1 MFKYKKLLVVAYD
14 QEKTQ
19 SALAHVSQILSEN
32 NVSFVTYTPKT
43 DLPSTDGI
51 DLITVIGGDGSMLS
65 AAKDFQ
71 HLDVPFVG
79 INLGKV
85 GFMADLDY
93 GSVDQNLIEVLKGN
107 CLPETKETIDCIYNG
122 KSYTAY
128 NEIVLHTQKSYKL
141 MQFEVKVNDN
151 FVYRKRADG
160 LIISTSN
167 GSTAYSLSAGGP
179 IVSPDVS
186 ALVITSLNPLSLS
199 ARPLLIP
206 TDSKVEVSLTKTPPN
221 TDSYIIIDG
230 NEEIKVEEGL
240 STFKIQKSAK
250 GFKLLHPLDHDFYTA
265 CRDCLLYTSPSPR
278 DYAASRMPS
287 SA

>member
-43 DLPSTDGI
+43 DLPFTDGT

-71 HLDVPFVG
+71 HLDMPFVG

-141 MQFEVKVNDN
+141 MQFEVKVNNN

-265 CRDCLLYTSPSPR
+265 CRDKLNWSLSK
-278 DYAASRMPS
+278 DEK
-287 SA
+287 

>member
-179 IVSPDVS
+179 IVSPDLS

-265 CRDCLLYTSPSPR
+265 CRDKLNWSLSK
-278 DYAASRMPS
+278 DEK
-287 SA
+287 

>member
-43 DLPSTDGI
+43 DLPSTDDI

-265 CRDCLLYTSPSPR
+265 CRDKLNWSLSK
-278 DYAASRMPS
+278 DEK
-287 SA
+287 

>member
-43 DLPSTDGI
+43 DLPSTDDT
-51 DLITVIGGDGSMLS
+51 DLIIVIGGDGSMLS

-71 HLDVPFVG
+71 YLDLPFVG

-93 GSVDQNLIEVLKGN
+93 GSIDQNLIEVLKGN

-186 ALVITSLNPLSLS
+186 AMVVTSLNPLSLS

-230 NEEIKVEEGL
+230 NDEIKVEEGL

-265 CRDCLLYTSPSPR
+265 CRDKLNWSLSK
-278 DYAASRMPS
+278 DEK
-287 SA
+287 

>member
-19 SALAHVSQILSEN
+19 SALTHVSQILSEN
-32 NVSFVTYTPKT
+32 NVSFATYTPKT
-43 DLPSTDGI
+43 ELPSTDGT

-206 TDSKVEVSLTKTPPN
+206 TDSNVEVSLTKTPPN

-265 CRDCLLYTSPSPR
+265 CRDKLNWSLSK
-278 DYAASRMPS
+278 DEK
-287 SA
+287 

>member
-19 SALAHVSQILSEN
+19 SALAHVNQILSEN
-32 NVSFVTYTPKT
+32 NVSFVTYAPKT
-43 DLPSTDGI
+43 DLPFTDGT
-51 DLITVIGGDGSMLS
+51 DLIIVLGGDGSMLS

-71 HLDVPFVG
+71 HLDMPFVG

-141 MQFEVKVNDN
+141 MQFEVKVNNN

-240 STFKIQKSAK
+240 TTFKIQKSAK

-265 CRDCLLYTSPSPR
+265 CRDKLNWSLSK
-278 DYAASRMPS
+278 DEK
-287 SA
+287 

>member
-19 SALAHVSQILSEN
+19 SALEHVSQILSEN

-71 HLDVPFVG
+71 HLNVPFVG

-93 GSVDQNLIEVLKGN
+93 GSVDQNLIEVLKGK

-230 NEEIKVEEGL
+230 KEEIKVEEGL
-240 STFKIQKSAK
+240 TTFKIQKSAK

-265 CRDCLLYTSPSPR
+265 CRDKLNWSLSK
-278 DYAASRMPS
+278 DEK
-287 SA
+287 

>member
-107 CLPETKETIDCIYNG
+107 CLPETKETIDCKYNG

-206 TDSKVEVSLTKTPPN
+206 TDSEVEVSLTKTPPN

-265 CRDCLLYTSPSPR
+265 CRDKLNWSLSK
-278 DYAASRMPS
+278 DEK
-287 SA
+287 

>member
-107 CLPETKETIDCIYNG
+107 CIPETKETIDCIYDG

-230 NEEIKVEEGL
+230 NEEIKVKEGL

-265 CRDCLLYTSPSPR
+265 CRDKLNWSLSK
-278 DYAASRMPS
+278 DEK
-287 SA
+287 

>member
-93 GSVDQNLIEVLKGN
+93 GSVDQNLIEELKGN

-122 KSYTAY
+122 ESYTAY

-230 NEEIKVEEGL
+230 NEEIKVEEDL
-240 STFKIQKSAK
+240 SAFKIQKSAK

-265 CRDCLLYTSPSPR
+265 CRDKLNWSLSK
-278 DYAASRMPS
+278 DEK
-287 SA
+287 

>member
-265 CRDCLLYTSPSPR
+265 CRDKLNWSLSK
-278 DYAASRMPS
+278 DEK
-287 SA
+287 

>member
-206 TDSKVEVSLTKTPPN
+206 TDSEVEVSLTKTPPN

-240 STFKIQKSAK
+240 RTFKIQKSAK

-265 CRDCLLYTSPSPR
+265 CRDKLNWSLSK
-278 DYAASRMPS
+278 DEK
-287 SA
+287 

>member
-43 DLPSTDGI
+43 DLPSTDGT

-206 TDSKVEVSLTKTPPN
+206 TDSEVEVSLTKTPPN

-240 STFKIQKSAK
+240 RTFKIQKSAK

-265 CRDCLLYTSPSPR
+265 CRDKLNWSLSK
-278 DYAASRMPS
+278 DEK
-287 SA
+287 

>member
-32 NVSFVTYTPKT
+32 NVSFATYAPKT
-43 DLPSTDGI
+43 DLPSTDDI

-265 CRDCLLYTSPSPR
+265 CRDKLNWSLSK
-278 DYAASRMPS
+278 DEK
-287 SA
+287 

>member
-32 NVSFVTYTPKT
+32 NVSFVTYAPKT
-43 DLPSTDGI
+43 NLPSTDGI

-93 GSVDQNLIEVLKGN
+93 GNVDQNLIEVLKGN

-265 CRDCLLYTSPSPR
+265 CRDKLNWSLSK
-278 DYAASRMPS
+278 DEK
-287 SA
+287 

>member
-32 NVSFVTYTPKT
+32 NVSFVTYMPKT

-93 GSVDQNLIEVLKGN
+93 GSVDQNLIEVLNGN

-265 CRDCLLYTSPSPR
+265 CRDKLNWSLSK
-278 DYAASRMPS
+278 DEK
-287 SA
+287 

>member
-43 DLPSTDGI
+43 DLPSTNGI

-206 TDSKVEVSLTKTPPN
+206 SDSKVEVSLTKTPPN

-265 CRDCLLYTSPSPR
+265 CRDKLNWSLSK
-278 DYAASRMPS
+278 DEK
-287 SA
+287 

>member
-43 DLPSTDGI
+43 DLPSTDGT

-93 GSVDQNLIEVLKGN
+93 GSIDQNLIEVLEGN

-199 ARPLLIP
+199 ARPLLIS
-206 TDSKVEVSLTKTPPN
+206 TDSEVEVSLTKTPPN

-240 STFKIQKSAK
+240 RTFKIQRSAK

-265 CRDCLLYTSPSPR
+265 CRDKLNWSLSK
-278 DYAASRMPS
+278 DEK
-287 SA
+287 

>member
-1 MFKYKKLLVVAYD
+1 LKYKKLLVVAYD

-43 DLPSTDGI
+43 DLPSTDGT

-230 NEEIKVEEGL
+230 NEEIKVEESL

-265 CRDCLLYTSPSPR
+265 CRDKLNWSLSK
-278 DYAASRMPS
+278 DEK
-287 SA
+287 

>member
-14 QEKTQ
+14 KEKTQ

-141 MQFEVKVNDN
+141 MQFEVRVNDN

-179 IVSPDVS
+179 IVSPDLS

-265 CRDCLLYTSPSPR
+265 CRDKLNWSLSK
-278 DYAASRMPS
+278 DEK
-287 SA
+287 

>member
-19 SALAHVSQILSEN
+19 SALAYVSQILSEN

-43 DLPSTDGI
+43 DLPSTNGI

-206 TDSKVEVSLTKTPPN
+206 TDSEVEVSLTKTPPN

-240 STFKIQKSAK
+240 GTFKIQKSAK

-265 CRDCLLYTSPSPR
+265 CRDKLNWSLSK
-278 DYAASRMPS
+278 DEK
-287 SA
+287 

>member
-43 DLPSTDGI
+43 NLPSTDGT

-265 CRDCLLYTSPSPR
+265 CRDKLNWSLSK
-278 DYAASRMPS
+278 DEK
-287 SA
+287 

>member
-43 DLPSTDGI
+43 DLPSKDGI

-265 CRDCLLYTSPSPR
+265 CRDKLNWSLSK
-278 DYAASRMPS
+278 DEK
-287 SA
+287 

>member
-1 MFKYKKLLVVAYD
+1 MKYKKSLVVAYD

-32 NVSFVTYTPKT
+32 KVSFVTYTPKT

-265 CRDCLLYTSPSPR
+265 CRDKLNWSLSK
-278 DYAASRMPS
+278 DEK
-287 SA
+287 

>member
-32 NVSFVTYTPKT
+32 KVSFVTYTPKT

-65 AAKDFQ
+65 TAKDFQ

-265 CRDCLLYTSPSPR
+265 CRDKLNWSLSK
-278 DYAASRMPS
+278 DEK
-287 SA
+287 

>member
-1 MFKYKKLLVVAYD
+1 
-14 QEKTQ
+14 
-19 SALAHVSQILSEN
+19 
-32 NVSFVTYTPKT
+32 
-43 DLPSTDGI
+43 
-51 DLITVIGGDGSMLS
+51 MLS

-93 GSVDQNLIEVLKGN
+93 GSVDQNLMEVLKGN

-265 CRDCLLYTSPSPR
+265 CRDKLNWSLSK
-278 DYAASRMPS
+278 DEK
-287 SA
+287 

>member
-1 MFKYKKLLVVAYD
+1 M
-14 QEKTQ
+14 
-19 SALAHVSQILSEN
+19 
-32 NVSFVTYTPKT
+32 
-43 DLPSTDGI
+43 PSTDGI

-122 KSYTAY
+122 KSYAAY

-240 STFKIQKSAK
+240 SAFKIQKSVK

-265 CRDCLLYTSPSPR
+265 CRDKLNWSLSK
-278 DYAASRMPS
+278 DEK
-287 SA
+287 

>member
-141 MQFEVKVNDN
+141 MQFEVKVNNN

-240 STFKIQKSAK
+240 TTFKIQKSAK

-265 CRDCLLYTSPSPR
+265 CRDKLNWSLSK
-278 DYAASRMPS
+278 DEK
-287 SA
+287 

>member
-43 DLPSTDGI
+43 DLPSTDGT

-230 NEEIKVEEGL
+230 NEEIKVEQGL

-265 CRDCLLYTSPSPR
+265 CRDKLNWSLSK
-278 DYAASRMPS
+278 DEK
-287 SA
+287 

>member
-71 HLDVPFVG
+71 HLNVPFVG

-93 GSVDQNLIEVLKGN
+93 GSVDQNLIEVLKGK

-265 CRDCLLYTSPSPR
+265 CRDKLNWSLSK
-278 DYAASRMPS
+278 DEK
-287 SA
+287 

>member
-43 DLPSTDGI
+43 DLPSTDVT

-151 FVYRKRADG
+151 FVYRKSADG

-240 STFKIQKSAK
+240 NTFKIQKSAK

-265 CRDCLLYTSPSPR
+265 CRDKLNWSLSK
-278 DYAASRMPS
+278 DEK
-287 SA
+287 

>member
-1 MFKYKKLLVVAYD
+1 MEGRSVLGVYVTKEKLLVVAYD

-43 DLPSTDGI
+43 DMPSTDGI

-265 CRDCLLYTSPSPR
+265 CRDKLNWSLSK
-278 DYAASRMPS
+278 DEK
-287 SA
+287 

>member
-43 DLPSTDGI
+43 DLPFTDGT
-51 DLITVIGGDGSMLS
+51 DLIIVIGGDGSMLS

-71 HLDVPFVG
+71 HLDMPFVG

-265 CRDCLLYTSPSPR
+265 CRDKLNWSLSK
-278 DYAASRMPS
+278 DEK
-287 SA
+287 

>member
-43 DLPSTDGI
+43 DLPSTNGI

-206 TDSKVEVSLTKTPPN
+206 TDSNVEVSLTKTPPN

-265 CRDCLLYTSPSPR
+265 CRDKLNWSLSK
-278 DYAASRMPS
+278 DEK
-287 SA
+287 

>member
-19 SALAHVSQILSEN
+19 SALAHISQILSEN

-43 DLPSTDGI
+43 ELPSTDGT
-51 DLITVIGGDGSMLS
+51 DLIIVIGGDGSMLS

-265 CRDCLLYTSPSPR
+265 CRDKLNWSLSK
-278 DYAASRMPS
+278 DEK
-287 SA
+287 

>member
-93 GSVDQNLIEVLKGN
+93 GSVDQNLIEVLRGN

-240 STFKIQKSAK
+240 STFKIQQSAK

-265 CRDCLLYTSPSPR
+265 CRDKLNWSLSK
-278 DYAASRMPS
+278 DEK
-287 SA
+287 

>member
-43 DLPSTDGI
+43 EMPSTDGT

-265 CRDCLLYTSPSPR
+265 CRDKLNWSLSK
-278 DYAASRMPS
+278 DEK
-287 SA
+287 

>member
-93 GSVDQNLIEVLKGN
+93 GSVDQNLIEVLRGN

-240 STFKIQKSAK
+240 GTFKIQKSAK

-265 CRDCLLYTSPSPR
+265 CRDKLNWSLSK
-278 DYAASRMPS
+278 DEK
-287 SA
+287 